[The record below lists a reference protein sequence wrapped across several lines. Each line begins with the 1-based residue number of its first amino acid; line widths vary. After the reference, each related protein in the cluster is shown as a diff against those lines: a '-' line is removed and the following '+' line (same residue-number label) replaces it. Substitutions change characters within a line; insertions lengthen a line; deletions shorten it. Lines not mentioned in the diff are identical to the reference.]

1 MIYRCSVAK
10 EALKMKEITE
20 KASRANLLI
29 CLIATGQRNV
39 FQLSPLHDGVKN
51 QRTAHARN
59 KPSHLKNTRE
69 SAAAGKPVGSEQSM
83 PANGNLRSKGKARAR
98 IPSPEPALSDE
109 DIEHACNDDTHQ
121 LSRKSFL
128 STHILTIRC
137 ME

>member
-1 MIYRCSVAK
+1 MMELRTN
-10 EALKMKEITE
+10 ALRMRVTNPRTLKIRG
-20 KASRANLLI
+20 SRL
-29 CLIATGQRNV
+29 
-39 FQLSPLHDGVKN
+39 QLV
-51 QRTAHARN
+51 
-59 KPSHLKNTRE
+59 
-69 SAAAGKPVGSEQSM
+69 KPVGSEQSM

-128 STHILTIRC
+128 STNLAKIKC